1 MQKLSSIIIFYRPFF
16 FWSFAVNILLTVFNP
31 KVIPAISI
39 KLILVI
45 FLWYILSR
53 VNGGK
58 VLNLYKDVGIS
69 TFMLFGSIFLIDIL
83 ITLVYLLVIKEFI

>member
-31 KVIPAISI
+31 KIIPAISI

-45 FLWYILSR
+45 FLWFILSR

-58 VLNLYKDVGIS
+58 VINLYKDVGIS
-69 TFMLFGSIFLIDIL
+69 TFKLFGSIFLIDIL

>member
-16 FWSFAVNILLTVFNP
+16 LWSFAVNILLTVFNP
-31 KVIPAISI
+31 KIIPAISI

-45 FLWYILSR
+45 FLWFILSR

-58 VLNLYKDVGIS
+58 VINLYKDVGIS
-69 TFMLFGSIFLIDIL
+69 TFKLFGSIFLIDIL